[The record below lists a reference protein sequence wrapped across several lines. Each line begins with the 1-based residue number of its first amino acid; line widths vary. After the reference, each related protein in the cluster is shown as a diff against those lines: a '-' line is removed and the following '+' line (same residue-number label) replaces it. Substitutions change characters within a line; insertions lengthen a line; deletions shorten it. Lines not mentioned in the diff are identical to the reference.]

1 MDTHPKTPE
10 QQIAGLVRTMIEHHV
25 DVVINEDNDW
35 FNELI
40 DKKLQER
47 MEKNGTSTTWW

>member
-10 QQIAGLVRTMIEHHV
+10 QQIAVLIRIMVEHHV
-25 DVVINEDNDW
+25 DIVINEDNDW

-40 DKKLQER
+40 DMKLQKR
-47 MEKNGTSTTWW
+47 MEEDGTSTT

>member
-1 MDTHPKTPE
+1 MNTHPKTPE
-10 QQIAGLVRTMIEHHV
+10 QQIAELVRTMVEHHV

-47 MEKNGTSTTWW
+47 MEQNGPSTT